1 MKNKLL
7 ILKNLKNRIVIV
19 YLMALLGLILI
30 RTGLGE
36 NYELQELLD
45 KVLTIVAILGIID
58 DPNSE
63 QFLENSI
70 D

>member
-7 ILKNLKNRIVIV
+7 ILKNLKNRIVIG

-58 DPNSE
+58 DPNTNH
-63 QFLENSI
+63 FLKN
-70 D
+70 

>member
-7 ILKNLKNRIVIV
+7 ILKNLKNRIVIG

-36 NYELQELLD
+36 NYEFQELLD

>member
-7 ILKNLKNRIVIV
+7 ILKNLKNRIVIG
-19 YLMALLGLILI
+19 YLVALLGLILI
-30 RTGLGE
+30 RTGLGG
-36 NYELQELLD
+36 NYEFQELLD
-45 KVLTIVAILGIID
+45 KGLTIVAILGIID

>member
-1 MKNKLL
+1 
-7 ILKNLKNRIVIV
+7 
-19 YLMALLGLILI
+19 MALLGLILI

>member
-7 ILKNLKNRIVIV
+7 ILKNLKNRIVIG

>member
-7 ILKNLKNRIVIV
+7 ILKNLKNRIGIG

>member
-7 ILKNLKNRIVIV
+7 ILKNLKNRIVIG

-58 DPNSE
+58 D
-63 QFLENSI
+63 SI

>member
-7 ILKNLKNRIVIV
+7 ILKNLKNRIVIG
-19 YLMALLGLILI
+19 YLVALLGLILI